1 MEYACRAGKTRGS
14 KDLSDRNIAV
24 GNTVLKIRLFR
35 RIVQMMQHH
44 AQIRSVLSFSKHM
57 HGSALVERIDQVLL
71 DALVFF
77 VIERVDLYD
86 LTENFFVA
94 RIDLRHRVGD
104 DRVAVLVILD
114 IAVYNLARLV
124 LETDTELLL
133 ALI

>member
-1 MEYACRAGKTRGS
+1 
-14 KDLSDRNIAV
+14 
-24 GNTVLKIRLFR
+24 
-35 RIVQMMQHH
+35 MMQHH
-44 AQIRSVLSFSKHM
+44 AQIGPVLSFSKHM
-57 HGSALVERIDQVLL
+57 HGNTLVERIDQILL

-86 LTENFFVA
+86 LAENFFIA
-94 RIDLRHRVGD
+94 RVDFRHRVGD

-124 LETDTELLL
+124 LESDTELLL

>member
-1 MEYACRAGKTRGS
+1 MEHACRAGKTRGS

-57 HGSALVERIDQVLL
+57 HGNTLVERIDQVLL

-77 VIERVDLYD
+77 R
-86 LTENFFVA
+86 NSS
-94 RIDLRHRVGD
+94 
-104 DRVAVLVILD
+104 VLIFT
-114 IAVYNLARLV
+114 ISRK
-124 LETDTELLL
+124 
-133 ALI
+133 IFS